1 MGQPLN
7 NEALHR
13 VAREIRDKGLIDYFR
28 TVQSLFLLSE
38 DFSDEF
44 VDVIIRQDWHGMFD
58 NDDNSLVLLVFDTD
72 DVDET
77 YAKEV
82 VSRWEEIREKAHLEE
97 DPYKVLQFVF
107 DEQTDMV
114 FRDIPGISFA
124 TTKPT
129 GAFYPATE
137 DDAFLIDREK
147 DVTVPAAI
155 SAAESLG

>member
-1 MGQPLN
+1 MGQPLH
-7 NEALHR
+7 NESLHK

-44 VDVIIRQDWHGMFD
+44 VDVIIRQDWNGMFD

-77 YAKEV
+77 YAEEV
-82 VSRWEEIREKAHLEE
+82 VSRWEEIREKAHLE

-107 DEQTDMV
+107 DEQADMV

-129 GAFYPATE
+129 GAFDPITE

>member
-13 VAREIRDKGLIDYFR
+13 VAREIRDKGLIGYFR

-38 DFSDEF
+38 EFSDEF
-44 VDVIIRQDWHGMFD
+44 VDVIIRQDWHGTFD
-58 NDDNSLVLLVFDTD
+58 NEDNSLVLLVFDDAD
-72 DVDET
+72 DVDEV
-77 YAKEV
+77 YAEEV
-82 VSRWEEIREKAHLEE
+82 VSRWEEIREKAHLE
-97 DPYKVLQFVF
+97 DPYKVLHFVF

-129 GAFYPATE
+129 GTFDPITE
-137 DDAFLIDREK
+137 DDAFLIDREN

-155 SAAESLG
+155 SAAEALG

>member
-1 MGQPLN
+1 MGQPLH
-7 NEALHR
+7 NEALHK

-44 VDVIIRQDWHGMFD
+44 VDVIIRQDWDGMFD

-82 VSRWEEIREKAHLEE
+82 VSRWEEIREKAHLE

-129 GAFYPATE
+129 GAFDPVTE
-137 DDAFLIDREK
+137 DDAFLIDRGK